1 MLKHIL
7 VLLALTITQFGCGD
21 TTNEKVAGYKPVV
34 LSPESQQ
41 RWEGMKREFLQLEDL
56 KVGSGPVAAWGRKIM
71 ADIVVRYWDGRPVY
85 EGPAFAYW
93 GMEGDVF
100 IHNDI
105 TENGALS
112 LQQTGIILG
121 LNGMAV
127 GGKRRITVSP
137 NLVCY
142 ASAVGQSLD
151 KGANPNA
158 SCGLVSGDKK
168 GVGGMAVRKEM
179 LVVEATLTGSCI
191 PVFRGSRPRGKEDWC
206 RDSEI
211 PQRDPSAPI
220 WRFYYAEPSHP

>member
-1 MLKHIL
+1 MLKRTVILL
-7 VLLALTITQFGCGD
+7 VLALAQASCTYD
-21 TTNEKVAGYKPVV
+21 TNEEVGFYKPTV

-56 KVGSGPVAAWGRKIM
+56 KVGSGSVAAWGHKVM

-100 IHNDI
+100 IHNGI
-105 TENGALS
+105 TERGGLS

-151 KGANPNA
+151 KGADPSA
-158 SCGLVSGDKK
+158 TCGLVSGDKN

-179 LVVEATLTGSCI
+179 LVVEATLTAACI
-191 PVFRGSRPRGKEDWC
+191 PVFRGSRQVDEVGC
-206 RDSEI
+206 RDSGT

-220 WRFYYAEPSHP
+220 WRFY